1 MIFIKRTKPCL
12 VLVPNHSRMLTRRLN
27 EEDIQSRWDVVR
39 FNIRIFSHSF
49 QRNFIGW
56 NIRNWLLQMLMLHV
70 HDTQNKT
77 EDPSLASYAQG
88 YAQDQLENQMKEVVK
103 RRGSPFLFGLR
114 NIPSKIHRTSMSH
127 HAQNNHKCIHR
138 PLIFY
143 ILSFSHFDI
152 FTLWRWL
159 RLFWSI
165 CCKGQERHVG
175 LSHSTNPIL
184 VFNSLSCQAGTL
196 TSD

>member
-1 MIFIKRTKPCL
+1 
-12 VLVPNHSRMLTRRLN
+12 MLTRRLT

-103 RRGSPFLFGLR
+103 RRGSLFLFSLR
-114 NIPSKIHRTSMSH
+114 KIYWTLMSH